1 MRLLMRSRISTGIVD
16 HGFGSVLAVA
26 FVIAA
31 VIYPFYSSYQNM
43 KSGTQAPKV
52 MGDAQDDA
60 AIEKALKALTE
71 AANALEAKK
80 KQ

>member
-1 MRLLMRSRISTGIVD
+1 
-16 HGFGSVLAVA
+16 
-26 FVIAA
+26 
-31 VIYPFYSSYQNM
+31 M